1 MLRSWTY
8 KLIEKRFYCAEC
20 GAISPHSIF
29 SREPFSLHAGVPFGV
44 PLVCQCKN
52 CQSFFVAF
60 SQEVYF
66 GTYPFNAE
74 YAKLLSQNRLAPNDW
89 VYVDGKARPGRISAL
104 YATQNEEVIELDFG
118 GTSREKF
125 TRPVMTTFNERA
137 PLGFKLL
144 PAQAGVALYGDPVY
158 HVLRKMMGF
167 VVGFVSD
174 KGKEKLV
181 VQLESGKVLFI
192 TLADEFQLVP
202 DDILLS
208 RLRESVLGRF
218 PQMESTLRLNVVHSV
233 AYVYGSVAT
242 FPEKN
247 EVLQFVKRM
256 PDFRGVVDLISVQ
269 LVGEPVSDAELL
281 HAAKQIVER
290 EDSPLFMS
298 EVSAENGCVTLNAYF
313 TSGSDVQKIKTELSH
328 IKGLQNIKITFE
340 EAPPPSPQ
348 MRHMAEVLRAKISR
362 IPAHNAHLRVIPTE
376 EGLLVEGSVR
386 NFLQKSFVNLLI
398 SRNTKDVYVQTHIRV
413 DNSQGEI

>member
-144 PAQAGVALYGDPVY
+144 PALAGVAL
-158 HVLRKMMGF
+158 
-167 VVGFVSD
+167 
-174 KGKEKLV
+174 
-181 VQLESGKVLFI
+181 
-192 TLADEFQLVP
+192 
-202 DDILLS
+202 
-208 RLRESVLGRF
+208 
-218 PQMESTLRLNVVHSV
+218 
-233 AYVYGSVAT
+233 
-242 FPEKN
+242 
-247 EVLQFVKRM
+247 
-256 PDFRGVVDLISVQ
+256 
-269 LVGEPVSDAELL
+269 
-281 HAAKQIVER
+281 
-290 EDSPLFMS
+290 
-298 EVSAENGCVTLNAYF
+298 
-313 TSGSDVQKIKTELSH
+313 
-328 IKGLQNIKITFE
+328 
-340 EAPPPSPQ
+340 
-348 MRHMAEVLRAKISR
+348 
-362 IPAHNAHLRVIPTE
+362 
-376 EGLLVEGSVR
+376 
-386 NFLQKSFVNLLI
+386 
-398 SRNTKDVYVQTHIRV
+398 
-413 DNSQGEI
+413 